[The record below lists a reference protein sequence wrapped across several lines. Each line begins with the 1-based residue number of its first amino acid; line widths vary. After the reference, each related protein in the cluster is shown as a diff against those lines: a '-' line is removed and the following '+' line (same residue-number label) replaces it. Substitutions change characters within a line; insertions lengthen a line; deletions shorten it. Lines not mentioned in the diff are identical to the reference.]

1 MNMRLRCPQCRE
13 RTFPF
18 RTKWR
23 SRWSPATCPSCKAQ
37 VFAGGT
43 LSVLLGASVL
53 TPITLIGSLV
63 VLLFAGWSF
72 WGFLLGLVT
81 LLTISIFIGGLS
93 IRLGLI
99 GPRRKR
105 RWRNAPLWG
114 DRKSTRLNSSHVAIS
129 YAVSC

>member
-1 MNMRLRCPQCRE
+1 M
-13 RTFPF
+13 
-18 RTKWR
+18 
-23 SRWSPATCPSCKAQ
+23 
-37 VFAGGT
+37 FAGGT

-93 IRLGLI
+93 TRLVLI

-105 RWRNAPLWG
+105 RWWNAPLWG
-114 DRKSTRLNSSHVAIS
+114 R
-129 YAVSC
+129 